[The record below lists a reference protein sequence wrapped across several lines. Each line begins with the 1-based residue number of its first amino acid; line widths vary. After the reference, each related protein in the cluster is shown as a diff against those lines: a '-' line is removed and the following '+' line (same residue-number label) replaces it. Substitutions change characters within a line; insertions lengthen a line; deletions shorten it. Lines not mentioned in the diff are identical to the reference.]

1 MWFAILGSLFT
12 IVNILGNSMV
22 VYLVITKPRLHNT
35 SNWFVVSLAL
45 ADLFVGLTYFPGIC
59 ASRSGKEFAID
70 HTGVWFKVSHT
81 FVYLSSANLCVL
93 TADRYIAITMPL
105 KYSIFMSLRR
115 FSVIL
120 ILAWVSPLIFFTVP
134 SLFTYSN
141 GNESFTYS
149 FEVVRVV
156 MFQLIPCIIFV
167 YVIARLSMIAKEMSL
182 TDRAIINQIR
192 FNFQIQENTE
202 RKRQTER
209 KSSSLKLIVFIIS
222 FFILCHVGINYK
234 CFCVPLKLCVMSKA
248 LEKVVHLL
256 FVLNS
261 AFNPIVYAV
270 MKKDFK
276 RELKKYQRSDN
287 FKKNGK
293 TMLKRRVV
301 QSSV

>member
-1 MWFAILGSLFT
+1 MWFVALGSLFT
-12 IVNILGNSMV
+12 IVTILGNSMV

-59 ASRSGKEFAID
+59 ASRFVKEFPID
-70 HTGVWFKVSHT
+70 HRGPWFTVSHT

-93 TADRYIAITMPL
+93 TVDRYIAITMPL
-105 KYSIFMSLRR
+105 KYSMSLRR
-115 FSVIL
+115 LSVIL
-120 ILAWVSPLIFFTVP
+120 ILAWVLPLIFFTVP

-149 FEVVRVV
+149 FEVVRIV

-167 YVIARLSMIAKEMSL
+167 YVIARLSRIAKEISL

-234 CFCVPLKLCVMSKA
+234 CFCIFFKLCVMSKA
-248 LEKVVHLL
+248 LGKVVHLL

-276 RELKKYQRSDN
+276 RELKKYRRSDN
-287 FKKNGK
+287 FKKSGK
-293 TMLKRRVV
+293 TMLKRRIV

>member
-59 ASRSGKEFAID
+59 ASRSGKEFAIN

-120 ILAWVSPLIFFTVP
+120 ILAWVLPLIFFTVP

-141 GNESFTYS
+141 GSESFTYS

-192 FNFQIQENTE
+192 FNCQIQENTE

-234 CFCVPLKLCVMSKA
+234 CFCIFFKLCVVSEA
-248 LEKVVHLL
+248 LVNVVHLL

-293 TMLKRRVV
+293 
-301 QSSV
+301 QC

>member
-1 MWFAILGSLFT
+1 MWFVALGSLFT
-12 IVNILGNSMV
+12 IVTILGNSMV

-59 ASRSGKEFAID
+59 ASRFVKEFPID
-70 HTGVWFKVSHT
+70 HTGPWFTVSHT

-93 TADRYIAITMPL
+93 TVDRYIAITMPL
-105 KYSIFMSLRR
+105 KYSMSLRR
-115 FSVIL
+115 LSVIL
-120 ILAWVSPLIFFTVP
+120 ILAWVLPLIFFTVP
-134 SLFTYSN
+134 SLLTYSI
-141 GNESFTYS
+141 GDESFTYS
-149 FEVVRVV
+149 FEVVRIV

-167 YVIARLSMIAKEMSL
+167 YVIARLSMIAKEMLL

-202 RKRQTER
+202 SKRQTER

-234 CFCVPLKLCVMSKA
+234 CFCIFFKLCVMSKA

-276 RELKKYQRSDN
+276 RELKKYRRSDN
-287 FKKNGK
+287 FKKSGK
-293 TMLKRRVV
+293 TMLKRRIV

>member
-1 MWFAILGSLFT
+1 
-12 IVNILGNSMV
+12 MV

-59 ASRSGKEFAID
+59 ASRFVKEFPID
-70 HTGVWFKVSHT
+70 HTGPWFTVSHT

-93 TADRYIAITMPL
+93 TVDRYIAITMPL
-105 KYSIFMSLRR
+105 KYSMSLRR
-115 FSVIL
+115 LSVIL
-120 ILAWVSPLIFFTVP
+120 ILAWVLPLIFFTVP
-134 SLFTYSN
+134 SLLTYSI
-141 GNESFTYS
+141 GDESFTYS
-149 FEVVRVV
+149 FEVVRIV

-167 YVIARLSMIAKEMSL
+167 YVIARLSMIAKEMLL

-202 RKRQTER
+202 SKRQTER

-234 CFCVPLKLCVMSKA
+234 CFCIFFKLCVMSKA

-276 RELKKYQRSDN
+276 RELKKYRRSDN
-287 FKKNGK
+287 FKKSGK
-293 TMLKRRVV
+293 TMLKRRIV

>member
-1 MWFAILGSLFT
+1 MWFAVLGSLFT
-12 IVNILGNSMV
+12 IVTILGNSMV

-35 SNWFVVSLAL
+35 SNWFVVSLAR

-59 ASRSGKEFAID
+59 ASRSGKEFAIN

-115 FSVIL
+115 LSVML
-120 ILAWVSPLIFFTVP
+120 ILAWVLPLIFFTVP

-141 GNESFTYS
+141 GNKCFTYS
-149 FEVVRVV
+149 FEVVRIV
-156 MFQLIPCIIFV
+156 MFQLIPSCIIFV
-167 YVIARLSMIAKEMSL
+167 YVIARLSMIAKEISL
-182 TDRAIINQIR
+182 TDRAIINQIK
-192 FNFQIQENTE
+192 FNSQIQENTE
-202 RKRQTER
+202 SKRQTER

-222 FFILCHVGINYK
+222 FFILCHIGINYK
-234 CFCVPLKLCVMSKA
+234 CFCTFFKLCVMSEA
-248 LEKVVHLL
+248 LGKVVHLL

-270 MKKDFK
+270 MKKEFN
-276 RELKKYQRSDN
+276 RELKKYRRSDN

-293 TMLKRRVV
+293 
-301 QSSV
+301 QC

>member
-1 MWFAILGSLFT
+1 MWFVALGSLFT
-12 IVNILGNSMV
+12 IVIILGNSMV

-35 SNWFVVSLAL
+35 SNLFVVSLAL

-59 ASRSGKEFAID
+59 ASRFVKEFPIN
-70 HTGVWFKVSHT
+70 HTGVWFKVSYT

-105 KYSIFMSLRR
+105 KYTIFMSLRR
-115 FSVIL
+115 LSVML
-120 ILAWVSPLIFFTVP
+120 ILAWVLPLIFFTVP

-149 FEVVRVV
+149 FEVVRIV

-167 YVIARLSMIAKEMSL
+167 YVIARLSMIAKEISL

-192 FNFQIQENTE
+192 FNFQIQEHTE
-202 RKRQTER
+202 SKRQTER

-222 FFILCHVGINYK
+222 FFILCHIGINYQ
-234 CFCVPLKLCVMSKA
+234 CFCIFFKLCVMSEA
-248 LEKVVHLL
+248 LVKVVHLL

-276 RELKKYQRSDN
+276 RELKKYRRSDN

-293 TMLKRRVV
+293 
-301 QSSV
+301 QC

>member
-1 MWFAILGSLFT
+1 MWFAVLGSLFT
-12 IVNILGNSMV
+12 IVTILGNSMV

-59 ASRSGKEFAID
+59 ASRSGKEFPID
-70 HTGVWFKVSHT
+70 HTGVWFKVSYT

-93 TADRYIAITMPL
+93 TADKYIAITMPL
-105 KYSIFMSLRR
+105 KYTIFMSLRR

-120 ILAWVSPLIFFTVP
+120 ILAWVLPLIFFTVP

-167 YVIARLSMIAKEMSL
+167 YVIARLFMIAKEMSL

-202 RKRQTER
+202 SKRQTER

-234 CFCVPLKLCVMSKA
+234 CFCGLKLCVMSKA

-261 AFNPIVYAV
+261 AFNPIVYAF

-276 RELKKYQRSDN
+276 RELKKYRRSDN

-293 TMLKRRVV
+293 TMLKRRIV